1 MPKPS
6 TSPRKQPK
14 QARARAT
21 RDAVVTAAAQLLAQV
36 GYARATT
43 NAIAHRAGVSIG
55 SLYEYFPNKDAI
67 VSALIA
73 QLLDQQFE
81 VFSKALTVTGT
92 ARESSFEDVA
102 RATLDA
108 LLATKRI
115 QPRLFQA
122 LATGAPPAIRGRFIR
137 RWNQRAQEA
146 VLGVLTRRPELTEA
160 GGDLELAVFVMVNAV
175 YGVLDAVMVERPA
188 LLADDRLLDELVR
201 LVTHYARRA

>member
-1 MPKPS
+1 MSKPS
-6 TSPRKQPK
+6 TSPRKLPK

-21 RDAVVTAAAQLLAQV
+21 RDAIVAAAAQLLASL
-36 GYARATT
+36 GYGRATT

-67 VSALIA
+67 VSALISD
-73 QLLDQQFE
+73 LLDKQFE

-92 ARESSFEDVA
+92 VRESSFGDLA

-108 LLATKRI
+108 LLETKRI

-137 RWNQRAQEA
+137 QWNQRAREA
-146 VLGVLTRRPELTEA
+146 VLAVLTSRPELTEA
-160 GGDLELAVFVMVNAV
+160 GRDLELAVFVMVNAV

-188 LLADDRLLDELVR
+188 LLTDDRLLDELVR
-201 LVTHYARRA
+201 LVTHYSRPA

>member
-1 MPKPS
+1 M
-6 TSPRKQPK
+6 
-14 QARARAT
+14 
-21 RDAVVTAAAQLLAQV
+21 VTAAAQLLAQV